1 MKIPSRRKWQPT
13 PVFLPKKSHGQRSMG
28 GYSPWGC
35 KRVRYDLV
43 IKQQLSR
50 CDVCVLSRFSHV
62 WVCNPMD
69 HSLPGSSV
77 HGLLQARILEWIT
90 MPSSRK
96 SSRPRDWTCIF
107 CVSCIAGRFFSAESP
122 GKLPRQLN
130 SKESAYQCRRCGSIL
145 ESRRS
150 LGVRN
155 SNSLQY
161 SS

>member
-77 HGLLQARILEWIT
+77 HGFSRLEYWNGLPCLPPGNLPDPGTEPASSVSPALQADSLVLSHQGSFPGNSIVKNQ
-90 MPSSRK
+90 PAN
-96 SSRPRDWTCIF
+96 
-107 CVSCIAGRFFSAESP
+107 AGDVV
-122 GKLPRQLN
+122 
-130 SKESAYQCRRCGSIL
+130 
-145 ESRRS
+145 RS
-150 LGVRN
+150 L
-155 SNSLQY
+155 SQEDPLE
-161 SS
+161 